1 MFVGNMFVRNI
12 LYSIPVSLHII
23 THDVLVILLETKF
36 KYLVFTNTW
45 KFNYNYNYH
54 NDHKLGHDYYK

>member
-1 MFVGNMFVRNI
+1 MFVGNI

-23 THDVLVILLETKF
+23 THDVLVTLLVTKL
-36 KYLVFTNTW
+36 KYLVFTNSR
-45 KFNYNYNYH
+45 KVNYNY